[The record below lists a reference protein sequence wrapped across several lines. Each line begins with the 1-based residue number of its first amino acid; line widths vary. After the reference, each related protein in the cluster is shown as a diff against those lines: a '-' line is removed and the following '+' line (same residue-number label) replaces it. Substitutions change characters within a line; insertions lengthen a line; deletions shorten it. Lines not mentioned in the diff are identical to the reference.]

1 MIDRSEFLRNYR
13 NLAEREYVQR
23 VAWPEVPEEQLQFL
37 FAEVDGA
44 RFTLTCPVIF
54 LLWLN

>member
-13 NLAEREYVQR
+13 NLAERAYVQR

-54 LLWLN
+54 LLWFN